1 MFWTAWAVLIVA
13 TGLSAAA
20 SFLSYAKGRRASIRT
35 WITLVAAVL
44 ALASLV
50 LGLVGHAVHESES
63 VPAVLSISLSVLF
76 ALAFGGP
83 FTELVFTMASRVP
96 KPPAKEKSDPSP
108 LRGGL
113 WIGLLERAAIV
124 GTLWAGWPEGTAV
137 VLAVKGLG
145 RFAELKNHQAAEQF
159 ILGTFASGLV
169 AAGAYGLGLLLS

>member
-1 MFWTAWAVLIVA
+1 MFWTAWVILVAA
-13 TGLSAAA
+13 TGLSVAA
-20 SFLSYAKGRRASIRT
+20 SFLSYAKGHRASIRT
-35 WITLVAAVL
+35 WLTVAAAMLTL
-44 ALASLV
+44 AALLF
-50 LGLVGHAVHESES
+50 GLVGHAIDGSQQ
-63 VPAVLSISLSVLF
+63 VPAALAISLSVVF

-83 FTELVFTMASRVP
+83 FTELVFTLASRDSDP
-96 KPPAKEKSDPSP
+96 STQEKSDPSP

-169 AAGAYGLGLLLS
+169 GAGAYGLGMLLS

>member
-1 MFWTAWAVLIVA
+1 MFWTAWLALFAA
-13 TGLSAAA
+13 TGLSVAA
-20 SFLSYAKGRRASIRT
+20 SFLSYAKGRRARVRT
-35 WITLVAAVL
+35 WLTLAAGSLTLV
-44 ALASLV
+44 SLV
-50 LGLVGHAVHESES
+50 FGLIARSIQDPHL
-63 VPAVLSISLSVLF
+63 VPAVLSISLSVVF

-83 FTELVFTMASRVP
+83 FTELVFGLASRDP
-96 KPPAKEKSDPSP
+96 KLPAKEKSDPSP

-145 RFAELKNHQAAEQF
+145 RFSELKNHQAAEQF

-169 AAGAYGLGLLLS
+169 AAGAYGLGLLFS

>member
-1 MFWTAWAVLIVA
+1 MFWTAWVILIAA
-13 TGLSAAA
+13 TGLSVAA

-35 WITLVAAVL
+35 WLTIAAAILVL
-44 ALASLV
+44 AALV
-50 LGLVGHAVHESES
+50 FGLMGHAVDGNQP
-63 VPAVLSISLSVLF
+63 VPATLTISLSVLF

-83 FTELVFTMASRVP
+83 FTELVFTLASRNP
-96 KPPAKEKSDPSP
+96 DPSAQEKSDPSP